1 MSDYVKRKVI
11 RLPFPKSLIEKLG
24 VKLEKELK
32 EVDELLEMMKKKR
45 LPLSEFE
52 PVIYNGQL
60 AMEWKG
66 KRNNAD

>member
-1 MSDYVKRKVI
+1 MD
-11 RLPFPKSLIEKLG
+11 LWGE
-24 VKLEKELK
+24 KLEKELK
-32 EVDELLEMMKKKR
+32 EVDELLEMMKKKG

-66 KRNNAD
+66 KRINEIK

>member
-1 MSDYVKRKVI
+1 MD
-11 RLPFPKSLIEKLG
+11 LWGEKL
-24 VKLEKELK
+24 EQELR
-32 EVDELLEMMKKKR
+32 EVDELLEMMKKKG
-45 LPLSEFE
+45 LPLFEFE